1 MPRHAQSTAPLM
13 SALKRRR
20 VRGGTT
26 LRVVVGLSVLG
37 VAGVGY
43 WLSDRPDT
51 SLVDSTAK
59 GLTRAAFEGPLTV
72 SLVEKGKITALNPVV
87 LTCQIEGR
95 TRLIEILPEGT
106 QVKAGDIVAKFDSS
120 ALENKRID
128 LEIRVENARAETV
141 KERQDLA
148 ITKNQAEA
156 DIAKAT
162 LDLELAELDLNKY
175 WSGEFPNDLL
185 ASKNRISLSLAE
197 HKQAEDRLDGSKQ
210 LLNKNYISETE
221 YESDELKEQRAS
233 NEVEKAVEDLR
244 LLRKYNRVRD
254 LRQMLS
260 DIEQKKLTL
269 DRVTRRAEANIIQAE
284 AQLRADDGNYL
295 RQSQL
300 LKEVI
305 EQLEYC
311 VIRAPSAGPIVY
323 APPRSRRDPPLEA
336 GQDIVENQALIYLP
350 SEDTDNAMMLS
361 TAIHETYLD
370 RVRMGQPAQI
380 TVDSLPGKLYKGY
393 VAFIASHPNKQES
406 WLNPDLVIYDTH
418 IYFDGAAEGLRAGM
432 TGRVEIL
439 VDHFENVV
447 QVPVQAVVTRDGQK
461 VVFVVDETT
470 NEQEPVPV
478 EIGMDNEINVVIAS
492 GVEAGQI
499 ISLVPPLEP
508 GTEQSTATSGREW
521 TNDAVVQARDARTK
535 QDAAADL
542 SGSLAKLTNEQK
554 LVIDALKKADNDN
567 TLEVFLPN
575 IELQEQALTVL
586 SIVEDGQSPAIG
598 QELRQAVETKVVIEA
613 LKTAQTRG
621 FMDRFVNNDT
631 LKEEAEVALVQ
642 AADGQTPQLS
652 PLLTRTVLTKL
663 LQRYNNPEGGQRREG
678 GSGGWPRRS

>member
-1 MPRHAQSTAPLM
+1 MSTFK
-13 SALKRRR
+13 KRRAH
-20 VRGGTT
+20 GGTA
-26 LRVVVGLSVLG
+26 LRIVVGLGVLG
-37 VAGVGY
+37 IAGAGY
-43 WLSDRPDT
+43 WLTSQPDPT
-51 SLVDSTAK
+51 LTDGTAK

-120 ALENKRID
+120 ELENQRID

-156 DIAKAT
+156 DIAKAK
-162 LDLELAELDLNKY
+162 LDLELAQLDLNKY

-185 ASKNRISLSLAE
+185 AAQNRISLSLAE
-197 HKQAEDRLDGSKQ
+197 YKQAEDRLVGSKQ

-221 YESDELKEQRAS
+221 YESDKLREQRAS
-233 NEVEKAVEDLR
+233 NEVEKAREDLR

-300 LKEVI
+300 LEEAI

-350 SEDTDNAMMLS
+350 SEDADNTMMLS

-418 IYFDGAAEGLRAGM
+418 IYFESGAEGLRAGM

-439 VDHFENVV
+439 VDHFDNVV

-461 VVFVVDETT
+461 VVFVVDEAT
-470 NEQEPVPV
+470 NQQEPVPV
-478 EIGMDNEINVVIAS
+478 EIGMDNEINVIITS
-492 GVEAGQI
+492 GIESGQI
-499 ISLVPPLEP
+499 ISLVPPLKP
-508 GTEQSTATSGREW
+508 GTEQSTAASGREW
-521 TNDAVVQARDARTK
+521 NNEAVTRARDART
-535 QDAAADL
+535 QQEAAKDL
-542 SGSLAKLTNEQK
+542 SSSLAKLTNEQK
-554 LVIDALKKADNDN
+554 LVVDAIKKANADN
-567 TLEVFLPN
+567 TLKIFLPDT
-575 IELQEQALTVL
+575 ELQKQALTVL
-586 SIVEDGQSPAIG
+586 SIVEDAQSPVIG
-598 QELRQAVETKVVIEA
+598 QELRHAVETKVVLEA
-613 LKTAQTRG
+613 LGNAQTRG
-621 FMDRFVNNDT
+621 FMDRFVNNVT
-631 LKEEAEVALVQ
+631 LKEEAQ
-642 AADGQTPQLS
+642 AALAQTAAGQTPQLS

-663 LQRYNNPEGGQRREG
+663 LQRYNNSDGGRGGQQQRG
-678 GSGGWPRRS
+678 GGRSRRS